1 MNRRLFSFG
10 SGPLFRYHAATLTG
24 YPFLLLFLAVAFQHP
39 VFLLMLLAVSVFAVW
54 RGGGLA
60 TFGRMLR
67 YAWPLLLL
75 IVVLNLLV
83 SKDGATVLW
92 IGPKLILLGKIRLTM
107 ESLLFSGVMVVRM
120 MIVLAAGALFVAWL
134 SPDRSLGLLGRVAR
148 RSAVTAMMTTRLAP
162 YLAEQSEQIGD
173 VLRTR
178 GVRLDRGG
186 LVQRLAARK
195 PMVSVLLISALEG
208 SWQVAEAMEARGY
221 GMGRRT
227 SYTREQWSRRDGLA
241 WAAMLA
247 AVWMTVQSA
256 WTGWSEFA
264 FYPRLIGWPF
274 AGASWLAALLLS
286 ALLLVPPLFAKR
298 SRR

>member
-1 MNRRLFSFG
+1 MNRKLFSFG
-10 SGPLFRYHAATLTG
+10 SAHSFRYHAATLTG
-24 YPFLLLFLAVAFQHP
+24 YPVLLLLLAVAFQHP

-60 TFGRMLR
+60 AFGTMLR
-67 YAWPLLLL
+67 YAWPLLVL

-92 IGPKLILLGKIRLTM
+92 IGPKLFLLGKIRLTM

-120 MIVLAAGALFVAWL
+120 LIVLAAGALIVAWL

-256 WTGWSEFA
+256 WIGWSEFA

-274 AGASWLAALLLS
+274 TGVSWFAALLLGV
-286 ALLLVPPLFAKR
+286 LLFVPPLFAKR